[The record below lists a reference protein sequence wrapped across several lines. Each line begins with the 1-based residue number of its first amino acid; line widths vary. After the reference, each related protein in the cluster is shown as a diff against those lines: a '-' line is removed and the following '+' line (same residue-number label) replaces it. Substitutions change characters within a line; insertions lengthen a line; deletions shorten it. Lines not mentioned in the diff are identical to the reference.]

1 VFSAQNKRKI
11 LSWKSSQIF
20 LWSKNVIRW
29 LTFLKTNKHK
39 KIWKVIFYF
48 LENKQILIISMIL
61 LQIKNKKKLDKLK
74 KNENYR
80 EKLQVR
86 NLDTW
91 WANFEGITWRTH
103 FMCPLGEP
111 FNILFRSGHV
121 FFNRKTNIQTKLHE
135 YVFFFN
141 F

>member
-1 VFSAQNKRKI
+1 
-11 LSWKSSQIF
+11 
-20 LWSKNVIRW
+20 
-29 LTFLKTNKHK
+29 
-39 KIWKVIFYF
+39 
-48 LENKQILIISMIL
+48 MIL
-61 LQIKNKKKLDKLK
+61 LEIKNKKRLDKLK

-91 WANFEGITWRTH
+91 CANFEGITWRTH

-135 YVFFFN
+135 DVFFFLIFNDWVSFFILNNSENSYKLSYTKLPN
-141 F
+141 FSWYIHGDSFILQVFVFIV